1 MVEPQK
7 NRNLDALDA
16 DFRLCVER
24 FLTQANAEFP
34 QFEIRVGETRRTQ
47 ERQAWLYRQ
56 NTRDRWVTNCDGV
69 RTKSM
74 HQYGIAV
81 DLVIIRKST
90 GRAEWDARVWR
101 TVYNRVNPAEY
112 GMELIPQ
119 ELVHL
124 QMQGSQARYHNGR
137 LSEGYVREQ
146 HLKLT

>member
-7 NRNLDALDA
+7 NKSLDALDA
-16 DFRLCVER
+16 DFRRNLEGWLAVAR
-24 FLTQANAEFP
+24 AKFP

-56 NTRDRWVTNCDGV
+56 NTPHRWVTNCDGV

-101 TVYNRVNPAEY
+101 TVYNWVDPTEY

-124 QMQGSQARYHNGR
+124 QMAGSQARYHNGR
-137 LSEGYVREQ
+137 LSEGFVREQ